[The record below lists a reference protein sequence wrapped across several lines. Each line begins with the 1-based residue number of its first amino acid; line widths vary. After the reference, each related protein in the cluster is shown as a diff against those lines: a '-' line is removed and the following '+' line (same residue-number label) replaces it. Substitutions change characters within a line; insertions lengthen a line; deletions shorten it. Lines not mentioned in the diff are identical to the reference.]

1 MRKPGYCSNLI
12 RRMEGR
18 TQMSSIKLMAV
29 AAAVAVMAVGAGCGD
44 SGGVTGKEGPLVPAG
59 PAKGN
64 LTISQWPYYV
74 DPGKNGTVA
83 EFERTK
89 NINVKWIE
97 DINDNLQFFG
107 KLRPQLAQGSSG
119 GRSLIT
125 LSDWLAAR
133 MYDLGY
139 LQRLNYDQ
147 LPNVKNNMLDT
158 LRHPKAD
165 PDRKFTVPWQSG
177 MTGLIVRT

>member
-1 MRKPGYCSNLI
+1 MPDCRYCPNPI
-12 RRMEGR
+12 RRKRGPRMR
-18 TQMSSIKLMAV
+18 FIKLVAGF
-29 AAAVAVMAVGAGCGD
+29 AAAVVIAVGAGCGD
-44 SGGVTGKEGPLVPAG
+44 SAGSSGKEGALVPAG

-74 DPGKNGTVA
+74 DPGKNGTMA

-139 LQRLNYDQ
+139 LQR
-147 LPNVKNNMLDT
+147 
-158 LRHPKAD
+158 
-165 PDRKFTVPWQSG
+165 
-177 MTGLIVRT
+177 